1 MNEPNP
7 ATGTPAAQASPDRRS
22 GGATGVGAGQ
32 LEGLKAPAAAE
43 QKPIPLLLTV
53 NEAASLL
60 GCHKV
65 TVYRLI
71 YQGRLRIC
79 RAFRSLRIPR
89 KEIDRL
95 VADVKPYD
103 TSPRRVGDVPVG
115 CTSLSDKNGVVP

>member
-1 MNEPNP
+1 MNEPKP
-7 ATGTPAAQASPDRRS
+7 ATEASPTHAPLDPRPDGSGTAS
-22 GGATGVGAGQ
+22 GGPPQ
-32 LEGLKAPAAAE
+32 GLKAGPAGE
-43 QKPIPLLLTV
+43 EKQSPLLLTV

-89 KEIDRL
+89 KEIERL

-103 TSPRRVGDVPVG
+103 TPCHREGDVPEREE
-115 CTSLSDKNGVVP
+115 